1 MIRKYKEHSPK
12 IHESCFIADS
22 AEIIGRVTIKENAN
36 VWFNTV
42 MRGDHS
48 SITIGKNTNVQDGC
62 VLHGD
67 RDANVN
73 IGDNVTVGHG
83 AIVHGCTIGNTCLI
97 GMGSIILN
105 KAKIGDFTIIGA
117 GSLVTQG
124 KEIPSGVLCM
134 GSPAKVIRNLTEEE
148 KQRLM
153 YAANDYVN
161 VSKEHKEQSK

>member
-1 MIRKYKEHSPK
+1 MIRKYKEHSPN

-105 KAKIGDFTIIGA
+105 KAKIGDFTIIDRKSTRLNSSHA
-117 GSLVTQG
+117 NISYAVFCLKKKNQSQYTSSRITSVYLR
-124 KEIPSGVLCM
+124 KPSIQ
-134 GSPAKVIRNLTEEE
+134 K
-148 KQRLM
+148 RL
-153 YAANDYVN
+153 
-161 VSKEHKEQSK
+161 